1 MGEYTFVV
9 NKTCPV
15 CGESTRIVKTKSKLI
30 RQSIDRDYC
39 IHYKDFNPY
48 FYTIWFCEHCG
59 FAAEERTFLAP
70 MPQRHRETLQ
80 KFLSER
86 PMNLKFKEVREVP
99 DAVASFKLAI
109 FYAQMLHQ
117 SYERQAGLMLE
128 LAWVYRASGERDKEE
143 KALQDA
149 ADLYDQ
155 SLMKER
161 YPINGKTDN
170 FVIYLVGAIY
180 YQLHDVERCTQY
192 LSRLVGNQSV
202 RQSEP
207 QVYGEAQKLWTDIR
221 EDKRAAEQESGK

>member
-1 MGEYTFVV
+1 VGEYTFVV

-30 RQSIDRDYC
+30 RESIDPDHC
-39 IHYKDFNPY
+39 IHYKGFNPY

-70 MPQRHRETLQ
+70 MPQRHKQMIQE
-80 KFLSER
+80 FLSQR

-128 LAWVYRASGERDKEE
+128 LAWVYRAADERDKEE
-143 KALQDA
+143 QALRDA
-149 ADLYDQ
+149 ADLYDH
-155 SLMKER
+155 SLMEER

-170 FVIYLVGAIY
+170 FVIYLIGAIY
-180 YQLHDVERCTQY
+180 YQLHDVEKCTQY
-192 LSRLVGNQSV
+192 LSRIIGNQGI
-202 RQSEP
+202 RAEEP
-207 QVYGEAQKLWTDIR
+207 NVYGEARNLWLDIR
-221 EDKRAAEQESGK
+221 EDQHEAEK